1 MGANRQGRQNHLLV
15 TTCGAQ
21 VQVHP
26 QRGAWAAPRYLVQ
39 DCEFGGVADSFRF
52 APLAESHKQ
61 FPFRGTTASSGV
73 LDEWRCHLV
82 RQRPSVLAGART
94 RTVFLVPDCVNL
106 LEQRAMHCQLRFPS
120 AKMKVR
126 AAIGHVHALAFS
138 RWGSL
143 DESRQESCPV
153 VRPGACS
160 TEPPRSP
167 SERLSVS
174 RRASM
179 STPPVVAHLLGTSSQ
194 VARGILCGS
203 RNQSAR
209 FVARHPRLLCS
220 HTGKPEAERLCGAC
234 RSACHQRHMCVCG
247 VWHARVLFFSLVFC
261 FLCFYGR
268 MLSDGV
274 NLNNIVIVIPP
285 LP

>member
-1 MGANRQGRQNHLLV
+1 MLV

-143 DESRQESCPV
+143 DESRQESGRQV
-153 VRPGACS
+153 LSGGEA
-160 TEPPRSP
+160 RS
-167 SERLSVS
+167 LLD
-174 RRASM
+174 RASSVPKRTSVGQQASFYVNAARRCSLARNLFAG
-179 STPPVVAHLLGTSSQ
+179 ST
-194 VARGILCGS
+194 
-203 RNQSAR
+203 
-209 FVARHPRLLCS
+209 RHPLRFEKSVGSFCCTASKAALLA
-220 HTGKPEAERLCGAC
+220 HR
-234 RSACHQRHMCVCG
+234 
-247 VWHARVLFFSLVFC
+247 
-261 FLCFYGR
+261 
-268 MLSDGV
+268 
-274 NLNNIVIVIPP
+274 
-285 LP
+285 